1 MVSFSLAISLLIF
14 NLKLIGQFVRLNCKF
29 KIRTSVELSR
39 RRLPA
44 CCRRGNHGAWVLL
57 GRLISELRL

>member
-14 NLKLIGQFVRLNCKF
+14 NLKLIGLNCKF